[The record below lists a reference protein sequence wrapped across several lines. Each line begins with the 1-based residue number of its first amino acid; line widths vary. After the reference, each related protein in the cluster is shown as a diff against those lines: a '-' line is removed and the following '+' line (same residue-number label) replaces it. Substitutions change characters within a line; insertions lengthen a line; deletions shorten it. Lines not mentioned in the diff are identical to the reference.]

1 MTNKIRLKTYAFAS
15 ISLLAAAL
23 FLNIQLSA
31 QTNPE
36 DKNMKEQPLP
46 FDPEQSMK
54 YLKEICDI
62 GTRISGSEGIVKQR
76 VLIKKHFE
84 ALGAKVLEQEFKA
97 IQKSTGRPTPMVNMV
112 ITWHPTARERVI
124 LCSHFDTRPFADQET
139 DPKKRKGTFISA
151 NDGASGVAL
160 LMEMGRHMK
169 KLNCNIGVDFVFF
182 DGEEFV
188 FDPDD
193 EYFFGSKYFARE
205 ARKNTQTIKYRSAVL
220 LDMVAGKD
228 AKFPIEQNSW
238 WKAGPVVRE
247 VWSTAN
253 ELKIESFKLNEF
265 SRVAVDDDHTALN
278 NGGIPAIDI
287 IDFDYKHWHKLSDTP
302 EQCSGETMA
311 GVAKV
316 LGSWIQRQR

>member
-1 MTNKIRLKTYAFAS
+1 MTKRTRTKPFAFA
-15 ISLLAAAL
+15 LLNMIVAAL
-23 FLNIQLSA
+23 VFNFNLSA
-31 QTNPE
+31 QTNL
-36 DKNMKEQPLP
+36 DNRNMKEQPLP
-46 FDPEQSMK
+46 FDAEQSMK

-76 VLIKKHFE
+76 ILIKKHFE
-84 ALGAKVLEQEFKA
+84 SLGAKVLEQEFKA
-97 IQKSTGRPTPMVNMV
+97 IQKSTGRPTPMVNMI
-112 ITWHPTARERVI
+112 ITWHPTTRERVI
-124 LCSHFDTRPFADQET
+124 LCSHFDTRPHADQET
-139 DPKKRKGTFISA
+139 DPKKRKGAFISA

-169 KLNCNIGVDFVFF
+169 QLNCNVGVDFVFF

-193 EYFFGSKYFARE
+193 EYFFGSKHFARE

-238 WKAGPVVRE
+238 WKAGAVVRE

-253 ELKIESFKLNEF
+253 DLKIEAFKLNEF

-302 EQCSGETMA
+302 EQCSGNTMA

>member
-1 MTNKIRLKTYAFAS
+1 MTNKIRLKTYALAS
-15 ISLLAAAL
+15 LSILATAL

-169 KLNCNIGVDFVFF
+169 KLNCSIGVDFVFF

>member
-1 MTNKIRLKTYAFAS
+1 MIKNTSTKIFAFVSLS
-15 ISLLAAAL
+15 IFIAAL
-23 FLNIQLSA
+23 AFNFHLSA
-31 QTNPE
+31 QTNPD
-36 DKNMKEQPLP
+36 DKNMKEQQVP
-46 FDPEQSMK
+46 FDAEQSMK
-54 YLKEICDI
+54 YLKDICDI
-62 GTRISGSEGIVKQR
+62 GTRISGSEGIIKQR

-97 IQKSTGRPTPMVNMV
+97 IQKSTGRPTPMVNMI
-112 ITWHPTARERVI
+112 ITWHPGIRERVI
-124 LCSHFDTRPFADQET
+124 LCSHFDTRPYADQET

-160 LMEMGRHMK
+160 LMELGNHMK
-169 KLNCNIGVDFVFF
+169 KLSCKIGVDFVFF

-193 EYFFGSKYFARE
+193 EYFFGSKHFARE

-238 WKAGPVVRE
+238 WKAGAIVRE
-247 VWSTAN
+247 VWATAN

>member
-1 MTNKIRLKTYAFAS
+1 MPNQQITTTSKIRLTS
-15 ISLLAAAL
+15 IIIAAL
-23 FLNIQLSA
+23 TFAMCLEA

-36 DKNMKEQPLP
+36 EKKMKEIALP
-46 FDPEQSMK
+46 FDAEQSMK
-54 YLKEICDI
+54 YLKEICEI

-76 VLIKKHFE
+76 EIIKKHFE
-84 ALGAKVLEQEFKA
+84 KFGAKVLEQDFKA
-97 IQKSTGRPTPMVNMV
+97 IQRSTNRPTPMVNLIV
-112 ITWHPTARERVI
+112 TWHPEARERVI

-151 NDGASGVAL
+151 NDGGSGVAL
-160 LMEMGRHMK
+160 LMEMGRHMR
-169 KLNCNIGVDFVFF
+169 KLNCQVGVDFVFF

-193 EYFFGSKYFARE
+193 EYFFGSKHFAKE
-205 ARKNTQTIKYRSAVL
+205 ARKNTQIVKYRSAIL
-220 LDMVAGKD
+220 LDMVAGKG

-238 WKAGPVVRE
+238 WKAGQIVRE

-253 ELKIESFKLNEF
+253 ELKIDNFKLNEF
-265 SRVAVDDDHTALN
+265 SKFAVEDDHIPLN
-278 NGGIPAIDI
+278 NNGIPAIDI

-311 GVAKV
+311 AVAKV
-316 LGSWIQRQR
+316 LASWLQRQR

>member
-1 MTNKIRLKTYAFAS
+1 MTNKFRLKTYALAS
-15 ISLLAAAL
+15 LSLLAAAM
-23 FLNIQLSA
+23 FFNIQLSA

-46 FDPEQSMK
+46 LDPEQSMK

-169 KLNCNIGVDFVFF
+169 KLNCIIGVDFVFF

-193 EYFFGSKYFARE
+193 EYFFGSKHFARE
-205 ARKNTQTIKYRSAVL
+205 ARKNTQAIKYRSAVL

-238 WKAGPVVRE
+238 WKAGTVVRE
-247 VWSTAN
+247 VWSAAN
-253 ELKIESFKLNEF
+253 DLKIESFKLNEF

>member
-1 MTNKIRLKTYAFAS
+1 MTNKIRLKSYALAS
-15 ISLLAAAL
+15 LSMIAVVM

-54 YLKEICDI
+54 YLIEICDI

-76 VLIKKHFE
+76 ILIKKHFE

-112 ITWHPTARERVI
+112 ITWHPTVRERVI

-160 LMEMGRHMK
+160 LMEMGMHMK
-169 KLNCNIGVDFVFF
+169 KLNCTIGVDFVFF

-205 ARKNTQTIKYRSAVL
+205 ARKNTKTIKYRSAVL

-238 WKAGPVVRE
+238 WKAGAVVRE
-247 VWSTAN
+247 VWSAAN

-265 SRVAVDDDHTALN
+265 SRVAVYDDHTALN

-302 EQCSGETMA
+302 DQCSGETMA

>member
-1 MTNKIRLKTYAFAS
+1 MLNNIRTKAFACL
-15 ISLLAAAL
+15 SLSMLITL
-23 FLNIQLSA
+23 MVFNIHLSA
-31 QTNPE
+31 QTIPD
-36 DKNMKEQPLP
+36 DKNMKEQQVP
-46 FDPEQSMK
+46 FDAEQSMK

-62 GTRISGSEGIVKQR
+62 GTRISGSEGIIKQR

-84 ALGAKVLEQEFKA
+84 ALGAKVIEQEFKA
-97 IQKSTGRPTPMVNMV
+97 IQKSTARPTPMVNMI
-112 ITWHPTARERVI
+112 ITWHPGIRERVI
-124 LCSHFDTRPFADQET
+124 LCSHFDTRPYADQET
-139 DPKKRKGTFISA
+139 DPKKRKGTFLSA

-160 LMEMGRHMK
+160 LMELGNQMK
-169 KLNCNIGVDFVFF
+169 KLNCKIGVDFVFF

-193 EYFFGSKYFARE
+193 EYFFGSKHFARE

-238 WKAGPVVRE
+238 WKAGSVVRE
-247 VWSTAN
+247 VWATAN
-253 ELKIESFKLNEF
+253 ELKIDSFKLNEF

>member
-1 MTNKIRLKTYAFAS
+1 MQNKIWLKAYAYTTLIMF
-15 ISLLAAAL
+15 IAAL
-23 FLNIQLSA
+23 VFSIKLHAEVNSE
-31 QTNPE
+31 N
-36 DKNMKEQPLP
+36 KNMKEMPLP

-62 GTRISGSEGIVKQR
+62 GTRISGSEGIIKQR
-76 VLIKKHFE
+76 ILIKKHFE
-84 ALGAKVLEQEFKA
+84 ALGAKVIEQEFKA
-97 IQKSTGRPTPMVNMV
+97 IQKSTGRPTPMVNMI

-169 KLNCNIGVDFVFF
+169 NLNCNIGVDFVFF

-193 EYFFGSKYFARE
+193 EYFFGSKHFARE
-205 ARKNTQTIKYRSAVL
+205 ARKNTQAIKYRSAVL

-238 WKAGPVVRE
+238 WKAGPIVRE

-253 ELKIESFKLNEF
+253 QLKIESFKLNEF
-265 SRVAVDDDHTALN
+265 SRVAVEDDHTALN

-316 LGSWIQRQR
+316 LGSWIQRQH

>member
-1 MTNKIRLKTYAFAS
+1 MKYCCKFIITLMAS
-15 ISLLAAAL
+15 SILLVEAL
-23 FLNIQLSA
+23 QPAHFVNA
-31 QTNPE
+31 QTNQE
-36 DKNMKEQPLP
+36 NKKMKEQAIP
-46 FDPEQSMK
+46 FEAENSMK
-54 YLKEICDI
+54 YLREICDI

-76 VLIKKHFE
+76 LLIKKHFE
-84 ALGAKVLEQEFKA
+84 TLGAKVIEQEFKA
-97 IQKSTGRPTPMVNMV
+97 IQKSMGKPTPMVNMI
-112 ITWHPTARERVI
+112 ITWHPMARERVI
-124 LCSHFDTRPFADQET
+124 LCSHFDTRPQADQET

-160 LMEMGRHMK
+160 LMELGRHMK
-169 KLNCNIGVDFVFF
+169 NLNCSVGVDFVFF

-193 EYFFGSKYFARE
+193 EYFFGSKHFARE
-205 ARKNTQTIKYRSAVL
+205 ARKNTQVIKYRSAVL
-220 LDMVAGKD
+220 LDMVAGKG

-238 WKAGPVVRE
+238 WKAGTVVRE

-253 ELKIESFKLNEF
+253 ELGVDSFKLNEF

-316 LGSWIQRQR
+316 LASWIQRQR

>member
-1 MTNKIRLKTYAFAS
+1 MTNKIRLKTYALAS
-15 ISLLAAAL
+15 LSMIAAMM
-23 FLNIQLSA
+23 FFYIQLSA

-238 WKAGPVVRE
+238 WKAGAVVRE
-247 VWSTAN
+247 VWSAAN